1 MRVRFVI
8 ENEFPNWIAFWW
20 TKHWMN
26 GSVQSSVLNHLF
38 VCLFSVWIFTQSAS
52 SPRRVAVPVLVKDGK
67 PCSNNSNN
75 SSQAAPAQNQQ
86 SQHPQQQQQAHQQQ
100 QQLNSNTTPSNNNN
114 VIVVGDVAN
123 THSPDT
129 SSTLLS
135 SYNGVQHSQ
144 MLQQPCNNSLMSS
157 SLAMAYRNQNNFMGN
172 SHQQQCGSY
181 IPMQGRAW

>member
-1 MRVRFVI
+1 MHSILKYPKKAQTVLRRQLSKLFYSPI
-8 ENEFPNWIAFWW
+8 PYNINELILPLCQISL
-20 TKHWMN
+20 KY
-26 GSVQSSVLNHLF
+26 L
-38 VCLFSVWIFTQSAS
+38 QSAS

-67 PCSNNSNN
+67 PCSNSNT
-75 SSQAAPAQNQQ
+75 SSQQQNQQ
-86 SQHPQQQQQAHQQQ
+86 QQQQQ
-100 QQLNSNTTPSNNNN
+100 QQLTAGNTTVSSNNN
-114 VIVVGDVAN
+114 VLVVGDVTN

-135 SYNGVQHSQ
+135 SYNGGQHAQ

-181 IPMQGRAW
+181 LPMQGRAW

>member
-1 MRVRFVI
+1 MT
-8 ENEFPNWIAFWW
+8 FPFSQFFLFFAF
-20 TKHWMN
+20 
-26 GSVQSSVLNHLF
+26 L
-38 VCLFSVWIFTQSAS
+38 QSAS

-67 PCSNNSNN
+67 PCSNSN
-75 SSQAAPAQNQQ
+75 SSSQQQQN
-86 SQHPQQQQQAHQQQ
+86 QQQQQQQQ
-100 QQLNSNTTPSNNNN
+100 QQLSAGNTTVSSNNN

-135 SYNGVQHSQ
+135 SYNGGQHAQ

-172 SHQQQCGSY
+172 GHQQQCSSY
-181 IPMQGRAW
+181 LPMQGRPW

>member
-1 MRVRFVI
+1 MFIVF
-8 ENEFPNWIAFWW
+8 WI
-20 TKHWMN
+20 
-26 GSVQSSVLNHLF
+26 L
-38 VCLFSVWIFTQSAS
+38 TQSAS

-75 SSQAAPAQNQQ
+75 SSQAASAQNQQ

-114 VIVVGDVAN
+114 VIVVGDVSN